1 MDKNRGQ
8 TKQINDIK
16 EKYLVWFFAGG
27 ETRDDRFNIFTGS
40 FIRLMKDILQED
52 FDYIKGINYKYS
64 IMNVIWALNN
74 AQMPISDP
82 ENQKITRESF
92 KQIIAKAISPET
104 QLILISSSSGSIMAA
119 QTACYL
125 AESNRNNIFFSK
137 PFHIV
142 LGASMIAPESRL
154 YKKLLHYQNEGKIG
168 TIIHDE
174 IQDKD
179 DNSHGVGGLTR
190 IEAYKNAFGIMF
202 PVLSGRFK
210 SPSFLYAHPDKGHI
224 HRKRSKTVQK
234 ALDYIDIILIRH
246 KLAGN
251 RYMERAITV
260 TMDHKNQLRQQGDS
274 VR

>member
-1 MDKNRGQ
+1 MDMSIGH
-8 TKQINDIK
+8 TKMINHKK

-40 FIRLMKDILQED
+40 FIRLMKDILQEEFD
-52 FDYIKGINYKYS
+52 FIKGINFRYS

-74 AQMPISDP
+74 AQVPISDP

-92 KQIIAKAISPET
+92 KQIIEKGISPET

-125 AESNRNNIFFSK
+125 AESNKHSTFFSK
-137 PFHIV
+137 PFHLV

-154 YKKLLHYQNEGKIG
+154 YKKLLHYQNDGKIG

-190 IEAYKNAFGIMF
+190 LEAYRNAFGIMF

-210 SPSFLYAHPDKGHI
+210 SPSFLNAHPEKGHI
-224 HRKRSKTVQK
+224 HRKRSKTIQK

-260 TMDHKNQLRQQGDS
+260 IRDNEILLRQ
-274 VR
+274 